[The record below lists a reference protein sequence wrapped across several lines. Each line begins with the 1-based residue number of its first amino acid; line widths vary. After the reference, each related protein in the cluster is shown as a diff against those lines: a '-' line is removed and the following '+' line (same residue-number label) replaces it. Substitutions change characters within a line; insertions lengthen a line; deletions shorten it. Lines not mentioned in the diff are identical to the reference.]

1 MLGHELRNPLAPI
14 LTALQLMTLRGD
26 SSLLNERTVIDRQVR
41 HLVRLV
47 DDLLDVSRIAGGKID
62 LRRQH
67 VEIAEIV
74 AAAVET
80 VSPLLEERLHHLDVG
95 VPRPGLIVHGDVTRL
110 TQVLVNVLSNAAKYT
125 EPRGHIR
132 VTGALVGERVELR
145 IGDTGAGISAE
156 MLPRVFD
163 LFAQERQTLDRAHGG
178 LGLGLTIVRSLVEL
192 HGGTVD
198 AHSEGLGRGSEFV
211 LRFPVADQRASLGA
225 ITGHNG
231 RTVGTAKR
239 SGYRVLVV
247 DDNVDAARMTAEA
260 LESVGH
266 DTRVAFDGPAVLEAT
281 GAFVPDLALLDLGLP
296 LMDGYELAQQLL
308 AALPDRRPILVA
320 VTGYGQPSD
329 RKRTKAAGFHAHVV
343 KPVDF
348 AELAGLLE
356 RLLVRHTSP
365 SGTVPRDE

>member
-1 MLGHELRNPLAPI
+1 
-14 LTALQLMTLRGD
+14 
-26 SSLLNERTVIDRQVR
+26 
-41 HLVRLV
+41 
-47 DDLLDVSRIAGGKID
+47 
-62 LRRQH
+62 
-67 VEIAEIV
+67 
-74 AAAVET
+74 
-80 VSPLLEERLHHLDVG
+80 
-95 VPRPGLIVHGDVTRL
+95 
-110 TQVLVNVLSNAAKYT
+110 
-125 EPRGHIR
+125 
-132 VTGALVGERVELR
+132 
-145 IGDTGAGISAE
+145 

-281 GAFVPDLALLDLGLP
+281 DAFVPDLALLDLGLP